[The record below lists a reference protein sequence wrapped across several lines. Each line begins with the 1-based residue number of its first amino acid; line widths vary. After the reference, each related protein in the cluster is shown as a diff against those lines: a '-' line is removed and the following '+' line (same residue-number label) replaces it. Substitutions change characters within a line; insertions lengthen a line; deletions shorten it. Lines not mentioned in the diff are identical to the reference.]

1 MSGKELQKTASFL
14 FEQERNKLQRSFSTM
29 IKVVGPVCNL
39 DCDYC
44 YYLEKS
50 ALYPEKKFNPA
61 SFGMKKEVLE
71 QFIRDYISSQPQERV
86 EFVWHGGEPTL
97 LGMGN
102 FQEVLALQQ
111 KYGEGRQIANVLQTN
126 GTLITDEWAEFL
138 ARNHFLCGLSIDGPR
153 KFHDNHRRFMDG
165 RGSWEKA
172 VNCARLFRK
181 HGVEFN
187 TMSVVNA
194 SNSKEPVVVYEFLKE
209 LGSRFMQFSPIVE
222 RIALDETETLS
233 IVDQHYRKETAIMQ
247 ENVGAEDWGNFLCR
261 IFDRWVKT
269 DVGYCYVN
277 WFDNTLAAY
286 AGQAPSLCSMAPY
299 CGCSLA
305 IEHNGDAYCCDH
317 FVFPE
322 YKLGNVLEK
331 DIAEMAKSDRQLF
344 FEQYKKDSLSAR
356 CKSCVFLGACGGDCP
371 KNRIAQTAEGEA
383 ISCLCQGF
391 RMFFE
396 HTRKHFEFMANEL
409 RHQRPPANVMKM
421 KF

>member
-1 MSGKELQKTASFL
+1 MSENKTASFL
-14 FEQERNKLQRSFSTM
+14 FEQKRSRLQRSFSVM

-44 YYLEKS
+44 YYLEKD
-50 ALYPEKKFNPA
+50 ALYPGKKFNLSA
-61 SFGMKKEVLE
+61 FKMREEVLE
-71 QFIRDYISSQPQERV
+71 KLIRDYICSQPQERI

-97 LGMGN
+97 LGIEY
-102 FQEVLALQQ
+102 FRKALQLQ
-111 KYGEGRQIANVLQTN
+111 KKYGSGKQIANVLQTN
-126 GTLITDEWAEFL
+126 GTLIDDRWAEFL
-138 ARNHFLCGLSIDGPR
+138 AENHFLCGLSIDGPE
-153 KFHDNHRRFMDG
+153 KFHDDHRRFADG
-165 RGSWEKA
+165 RGSWKKVME
-172 VNCARLFRK
+172 CARIFRK

-194 SNSKEPVVVYEFLKE
+194 SNSKEPVLVYEFLKE
-209 LGSRFMQFSPIVE
+209 IGSRFMQFSPVVE
-222 RIALDETETLS
+222 RIALDEQEDLS
-233 IVDQHYRKETAIMQ
+233 IVNNHYSKETALMQ
-247 ENVGAEDWGNFLCR
+247 ENVSALDWGNFLCR

-286 AGQAPSLCSMAPY
+286 AGQQPSLCSMAPY

-322 YKLGNVLEK
+322 YRLGNIFQQ
-331 DIAEMAKSDRQLF
+331 DIAEMAKSDQQLF
-344 FEQYKKDSLSAR
+344 FEQRKKEALSAR
-356 CKSCVFLGACGGDCP
+356 CKSCAYLSACGGDCP
-371 KNRIAQTAEGEA
+371 KNRIAKTAEGED

-396 HTRKHFEFMANEL
+396 HTRKYFEFMADEL
-409 RHQRPPANVMKM
+409 KNQRPPANVMKVRF
-421 KF
+421 K